1 MLLRP
6 LVPPAVRRLRR
17 QRMAERF
24 WLTFAVCIAVVAA
37 LDFASHLS

>member
-6 LVPPAVRRLRR
+6 LVPLSVKRLRR
-17 QRMAERF
+17 QRLADRF
-24 WLTFAVCIAVVAA
+24 WVVFAVCIAVVAA